1 MTYKPK
7 KKYHLTDILCFI
19 YNHLVNKL
27 TKLTALIFIVCSFNP
42 AAGESS
48 KINSINFTDRIE
60 EFSLDNGLD
69 VIFIKDNRSDNV
81 VSSIWY
87 RVGSSY
93 ENEGITGISHLLEH
107 MMFKGTEKFGAGEFS
122 SAVKKIGG
130 TENAFTGRDFTGY
143 YQKVSKEFLSMCLKY
158 EADRMINLQFTYDDL
173 SSEREVVKE
182 ERRLRT
188 EDQPISVIFEKI
200 GLHIFGM
207 TDYGIPIIGTMDDLN
222 NITLSDL
229 EDWYKKYYK
238 PSNATLII
246 SGNFDRESVKN
257 DINLYFGGI
266 KNIKTDSD
274 EVPNEILETS
284 FDKIRMTE
292 KLPNPILILSYVK
305 PKFTDLPVKDAYALE
320 LLLEIMDGGFS
331 SRFTS
336 NIIDK
341 KIAIST
347 FISHDLYSRKKS
359 IISIGG
365 IPRRDVSL
373 ENLKQSIINEF
384 MNLYNEGLLTKELHH
399 TKARIIASN
408 IYKFD
413 SIFSQTMSV
422 GQLESKNLSWNLL
435 DEYIKNVN
443 AVTEQ
448 DIKEVAMKYIINNQ
462 VQISLVEPK

>member
-1 MTYKPK
+1 MS
-7 KKYHLTDILCFI
+7 KYSLTDTSSII
-19 YNHLVNKL
+19 YNRLVNKL
-27 TKLTALIFIVCSFNP
+27 ILVTFIVCSFNL
-42 AAGESS
+42 AAEETG
-48 KINSINFTDRIE
+48 KFNDINFADRIE
-60 EFSLDNGLD
+60 EFSLDNGLN
-69 VIFIKDNRSDNV
+69 VILIRDNRSNNV

-93 ENEGITGISHLLEH
+93 ENQGITGISHLLEH
-107 MMFKGTEKFGAGEFS
+107 MMFKGTEKFAAGEFS
-122 SAVKKIGG
+122 SAIKKIGG

-158 EADRMINLQFTYDDL
+158 EADRMINLKLTNHDL
-173 SSEREVVKE
+173 ISEREVVKE

-266 KNIKTDSD
+266 KNIETDSD

>member
-1 MTYKPK
+1 M
-7 KKYHLTDILCFI
+7 
-19 YNHLVNKL
+19 
-27 TKLTALIFIVCSFNP
+27 CSFNL
-42 AAGESS
+42 AAEEPS
-48 KINSINFTDRIE
+48 KINTINFADRIE
-60 EFSLDNGLD
+60 EFSLDNGLN
-69 VIFIKDNRSDNV
+69 VILIKDNRSNNV

-93 ENEGITGISHLLEH
+93 EKEGITGISHLLEH
-107 MMFKGTEKFGAGEFS
+107 MMFKGTEKFAAGEFS
-122 SAVKKIGG
+122 SAIKKIGG

-158 EADRMINLQFTYDDL
+158 EADRMKNLQFTNDDL
-173 SSEREVVKE
+173 TSEREVVKE

-188 EDQPISVIFEKI
+188 EDQPISAIFEKI
-200 GLHIFGM
+200 GLHILGM

-222 NITLSDL
+222 NITLRDL
-229 EDWYKKYYK
+229 ENWYKKYYK
-238 PSNATLII
+238 PSNATIII
-246 SGNFDRESVKN
+246 SGNFDRKSIKN
-257 DINLYFGGI
+257 EIKLYFGDI
-266 KNIKTDSD
+266 KNTEMELSD
-274 EVPNEILETS
+274 VSSEKLKMS
-284 FDKIRMTE
+284 FDDIRMKE

-305 PKFTDLPVKDAYALE
+305 PKFTDLSVKEAHALE
-320 LLLEIMDGGFS
+320 VLLEIMDGSFS

-341 KIAIST
+341 KIAINT

-365 IPRRDVSL
+365 IPRQNVSL
-373 ENLKQSIINEF
+373 ESLKQSIINEF
-384 MNLYNEGLLTKELHH
+384 MNLYKEGLLDKELNN

-435 DEYIKNVN
+435 DEYIVKVN
-443 AVTEQ
+443 SVTEQ
-448 DIKEVAMKYIINNQ
+448 DIKEVTKKYIIDGE

>member
-1 MTYKPK
+1 
-7 KKYHLTDILCFI
+7 
-19 YNHLVNKL
+19 
-27 TKLTALIFIVCSFNP
+27 
-42 AAGESS
+42 
-48 KINSINFTDRIE
+48 
-60 EFSLDNGLD
+60 
-69 VIFIKDNRSDNV
+69 
-81 VSSIWY
+81 
-87 RVGSSY
+87 
-93 ENEGITGISHLLEH
+93 
-107 MMFKGTEKFGAGEFS
+107 MFKGTEKFAAGEFS
-122 SAVKKIGG
+122 SAIKKIGG

-143 YQKVSKEFLSMCLKY
+143 YQKVSKEYLSMCLKY
-158 EADRMINLQFTYDDL
+158 EADRMTNLQLTNDDL
-173 SSEREVVKE
+173 TSEREVVKE

-200 GLHIFGM
+200 GLHILGM

-222 NITLSDL
+222 NITLRDL
-229 EDWYKKYYK
+229 ENWYKKYYK

-246 SGNFDRESVKN
+246 SGNFDRKSVK
-257 DINLYFGGI
+257 DEIKLYFG
-266 KNIKTDSD
+266 NIENHEMELNRVSSEK
-274 EVPNEILETS
+274 LEMS
-284 FDKIRMTE
+284 FDEIRMKE

-305 PKFTDLPVKDAYALE
+305 PKFTDLSVKDAYALE
-320 LLLEIMDGGFS
+320 ILLEIMDGSFS

-341 KIAIST
+341 KIAINT

-365 IPRRDVSL
+365 IPRQNVSL
-373 ENLKQSIINEF
+373 VSLKESIINEF
-384 MNLYNEGLLTKELHH
+384 MNLYNDGLLDKELSN

-435 DEYIKNVN
+435 DEYIINVN
-443 AVTEQ
+443 SVTEQ
-448 DIKEVAMKYIINNQ
+448 DIREAARKYIIDSK

>member
-1 MTYKPK
+1 MT
-7 KKYHLTDILCFI
+7 
-19 YNHLVNKL
+19 
-27 TKLTALIFIVCSFNP
+27 CSFNL
-42 AAGESS
+42 AAEESDKIS
-48 KINSINFTDRIE
+48 KINFSDRIE

-69 VIFIKDNRSDNV
+69 VILIEDNRSDNV

-107 MMFKGTEKFGAGEFS
+107 MMFKGTEKFSAGEFS

-143 YQKVSKEFLSMCLKY
+143 YQKVSKEFLSMCLEY
-158 EADRMINLQFTYDDL
+158 EADRMINLNLTNDDL
-173 SSEREVVKE
+173 ISEREVVKE

-188 EDQPISVIFEKI
+188 EDQPISIIFEKI
-200 GLHIFGM
+200 GLHILGM

-238 PSNATLII
+238 PSNATIII
-246 SGNFDRESVKN
+246 SGNFETEAVKN
-257 DINLYFGGI
+257 DINLYFGSIQNPEMEFDRVSSKII
-266 KNIKTDSD
+266 K
-274 EVPNEILETS
+274 TS
-284 FDKIRMTE
+284 FDQMLLRE
-292 KLPNPILILSYVK
+292 KLPNPILILSFVK
-305 PKFTDLPVKDAYALE
+305 PKFADLSTKDAYALE
-320 LLLEIMDGGFS
+320 LLLEIMDGSFS

-341 KIAIST
+341 KIAINT
-347 FISHDLYSRKKS
+347 FISYDLFSRKKS

-365 IPRRDVSL
+365 VPRRDVTL
-373 ENLKQSIINEF
+373 EVLKQSIIDEF
-384 MNLYNEGLLTKELHH
+384 IILYNEGLQDKELRN

-413 SIFSQTMSV
+413 SIFTQTMIV

-435 DEYIKNVN
+435 DEYVNNVN
-443 AVTEQ
+443 SVTEQ
-448 DIKEVAMKYIINNQ
+448 DIREVAQKYIINNK
-462 VQISLVEPK
+462 VQISLVEPE

>member
-1 MTYKPK
+1 M
-7 KKYHLTDILCFI
+7 
-19 YNHLVNKL
+19 
-27 TKLTALIFIVCSFNP
+27 CSFNL
-42 AAGESS
+42 AAEEPS
-48 KINSINFTDRIE
+48 KINTINFADRIE
-60 EFSLDNGLD
+60 EFSLDNGLN
-69 VIFIKDNRSDNV
+69 VILIEDNRSNNV

-107 MMFKGTEKFGAGEFS
+107 MMFKGTEKFAAGEFS
-122 SAVKKIGG
+122 SAIKKIGG

-143 YQKVSKEFLSMCLKY
+143 YQKVSKEFLSMCLEY
-158 EADRMINLQFTYDDL
+158 EADRMKNLQFTNDDL
-173 SSEREVVKE
+173 TSEREVVKE

-188 EDQPISVIFEKI
+188 EDQPISAIFEKI
-200 GLHIFGM
+200 GLHILGM

-222 NITLSDL
+222 NITLRDL
-229 EDWYKKYYK
+229 ENWYKKYYK
-238 PSNATLII
+238 PSNATIII
-246 SGNFDRESVKN
+246 SGNFDRKSIKN
-257 DINLYFGGI
+257 EIKLYFGDI
-266 KNIKTDSD
+266 KNTEMELSD
-274 EVPNEILETS
+274 VSSKKLEMS
-284 FDKIRMTE
+284 FDDIRMKE

-305 PKFTDLPVKDAYALE
+305 PKFTDLSVKEAYALE
-320 LLLEIMDGGFS
+320 VLLEIMDGSFS

-341 KIAIST
+341 KIAINT

-365 IPRRDVSL
+365 IPRQNVSL
-373 ENLKQSIINEF
+373 ESLKQSIINEF
-384 MNLYNEGLLTKELHH
+384 TNLYNEGLLDNELNN

-435 DEYIKNVN
+435 DEYIVNVN
-443 AVTEQ
+443 SVTEQ
-448 DIKEVAMKYIINNQ
+448 DIKDVAKKYIIDGE

>member
-1 MTYKPK
+1 M
-7 KKYHLTDILCFI
+7 
-19 YNHLVNKL
+19 NKL
-27 TKLTALIFIVCSFNP
+27 IKLTLVALIMCSFNL
-42 AAGESS
+42 AAEEPS
-48 KINSINFTDRIE
+48 KINTINFADRIE
-60 EFSLDNGLD
+60 EFSLDNGLN
-69 VIFIKDNRSDNV
+69 VILIEDNRSNNV

-107 MMFKGTEKFGAGEFS
+107 MMFKGTEKFAAGEFS
-122 SAVKKIGG
+122 SAIKKIGG

-158 EADRMINLQFTYDDL
+158 EADRMKNLQFTNDDL
-173 SSEREVVKE
+173 TSEREVVKE

-188 EDQPISVIFEKI
+188 EDQPISAIFEKI
-200 GLHIFGM
+200 GLHILGM

-222 NITLSDL
+222 NITLRDL
-229 EDWYKKYYK
+229 ENWYKKYYK
-238 PSNATLII
+238 PSNATIII
-246 SGNFDRESVKN
+246 SGNFDRKSIKN
-257 DINLYFGGI
+257 EIKLYFGDI
-266 KNIKTDSD
+266 KNTEMELSD
-274 EVPNEILETS
+274 VSSKKLEMS
-284 FDKIRMTE
+284 FDDIRMKE

-305 PKFTDLPVKDAYALE
+305 PKFTDLSVKEAYALE
-320 LLLEIMDGGFS
+320 VLLEIMDGSFS

-341 KIAIST
+341 KIAINT

-365 IPRRDVSL
+365 IPRQNVSL
-373 ENLKQSIINEF
+373 ESLKQSIINEF
-384 MNLYNEGLLTKELHH
+384 MNLYKEGLLDKELNN

-435 DEYIKNVN
+435 DEYIVKVN
-443 AVTEQ
+443 SVTEQ
-448 DIKEVAMKYIINNQ
+448 DIKEVTKKYIIDGE

>member
-1 MTYKPK
+1 MS
-7 KKYHLTDILCFI
+7 KYSLTDTSSII
-19 YNHLVNKL
+19 YNRLVNKL
-27 TKLTALIFIVCSFNP
+27 ILVTFIVCSFNL
-42 AAGESS
+42 AAEETG
-48 KINSINFTDRIE
+48 KFNDINFADRIE
-60 EFSLDNGLD
+60 EFSLDNGLN
-69 VIFIKDNRSDNV
+69 VILIRDNRSNNV

-93 ENEGITGISHLLEH
+93 ENQGITGISHLLEH
-107 MMFKGTEKFGAGEFS
+107 MMFKGTEKFAAGEFS
-122 SAVKKIGG
+122 SAIKKIGG

-143 YQKVSKEFLSMCLKY
+143 YQKVSKEYLSMCLKY
-158 EADRMINLQFTYDDL
+158 EADRMTNLQLTNDDL
-173 SSEREVVKE
+173 TSEREVVKE

-200 GLHIFGM
+200 GLHILGM

-222 NITLSDL
+222 NITLRDL
-229 EDWYKKYYK
+229 ENWYKKYYK

-246 SGNFDRESVKN
+246 SGNFDRKSVK
-257 DINLYFGGI
+257 DEIKLYFG
-266 KNIKTDSD
+266 NIENHEMELNGVSSEK
-274 EVPNEILETS
+274 LEMS
-284 FDKIRMTE
+284 FDEIRMKE

-305 PKFTDLPVKDAYALE
+305 PKFTDLSVKDAYALE
-320 LLLEIMDGGFS
+320 ILLEIMDGSFS

-341 KIAIST
+341 KIAINT

-365 IPRRDVSL
+365 IPRQNVSL
-373 ENLKQSIINEF
+373 VSLKESIINEF
-384 MNLYNEGLLTKELHH
+384 MNLYNDGLLDKELSN

-435 DEYIKNVN
+435 DEYIINVN
-443 AVTEQ
+443 SVTEQ
-448 DIKEVAMKYIINNQ
+448 DIREAARKYIIDSK

>member
-1 MTYKPK
+1 M
-7 KKYHLTDILCFI
+7 
-19 YNHLVNKL
+19 NKL
-27 TKLTALIFIVCSFNP
+27 TKLTVAVLFLCSFNLV
-42 AAGESS
+42 AEESG
-48 KINSINFTDRIE
+48 KISSINFAERIE

-69 VIFIKDNRSDNV
+69 VIFIKDDRSDNV
-81 VSSIWY
+81 VSSVWY

-93 ENEGITGISHLLEH
+93 ENKGITGISHLLEH

-143 YQKVSKEFLSMCLKY
+143 YQKVNKEFLHNCLEY
-158 EADRMINLQFTYDDL
+158 EADRMVNLQLTNEDL
-173 SSEREVVKE
+173 ISEREVVKE

-200 GLHIFGM
+200 GLHVLGM

-222 NITLSDL
+222 SITLDDL

-246 SGNFDRESVKN
+246 SGNFDSELVKK
-257 DINLYFGGI
+257 DINLYFGSI
-266 KNIKTDSD
+266 RNTETDFDDGSNK
-274 EVPNEILETS
+274 VLETS
-284 FDKIRMTE
+284 FNEMRMKE

-305 PKFTDLPVKDAYALE
+305 PKFTDLPVKEAYALE

-336 NIIDK
+336 NIIDE

-347 FISHDLYSRKKS
+347 FISHDFYSREKS

-365 IPRRDVSL
+365 IPRRGVSL
-373 ENLKQSIINEF
+373 ESLKKSIINEF
-384 MNLYNEGLLTKELHH
+384 TNLYEKGLLTKELQN
-399 TKARIIASN
+399 TKARMIANN
-408 IYKFD
+408 IFKFD

-422 GQLESKNLSWNLL
+422 GQLESKNLPWNLL
-435 DEYIKNVN
+435 DEYTINVN

-448 DIKEVAMKYIINNQ
+448 DIKDAAFKYIINNEAQ
-462 VQISLVEPK
+462 LSFVEPK

>member
-1 MTYKPK
+1 M
-7 KKYHLTDILCFI
+7 
-19 YNHLVNKL
+19 NKL
-27 TKLTALIFIVCSFNP
+27 IKLTLVTFILCSFNL
-42 AAGESS
+42 AAEESS
-48 KINSINFTDRIE
+48 KINNINFADRVE

-69 VIFIKDNRSDNV
+69 VILIKDNRSNNV

-107 MMFKGTEKFGAGEFS
+107 MMFKGTEKFSAGEFS
-122 SAVKKIGG
+122 SAIKKIGG

-143 YQKVSKEFLSMCLKY
+143 YQKVNKEFLSMCLKY
-158 EADRMINLQFTYDDL
+158 EADRMTNLQLTNDDL
-173 SSEREVVKE
+173 TSEREVVKE

-200 GLHIFGM
+200 GLHILGM

-222 NITLSDL
+222 NITLKHL
-229 EDWYKKYYK
+229 ENWYKKYYK

-246 SGNFDRESVKN
+246 SGNFDRKSVKN
-257 DINLYFGGI
+257 EIKLYFGDI
-266 KNIKTDSD
+266 RNT
-274 EVPNEILETS
+274 ETELNDVSSEKLKMS
-284 FDKIRMTE
+284 FDEIRMKE

-305 PKFTDLPVKDAYALE
+305 PKFTDLSVKEAYALE
-320 LLLEIMDGGFS
+320 VLLEIMDGSFS

-341 KIAIST
+341 KIAINT
-347 FISHDLYSRKKS
+347 FISDDLYSRKKS
-359 IISIGG
+359 LISIGG
-365 IPRRDVSL
+365 IPRQNVSL

-384 MNLYNEGLLTKELHH
+384 TNLYNEGLLDKELNN

-422 GQLESKNLSWNLL
+422 GQLESKNLSWSLL
-435 DEYIKNVN
+435 DEYIVKVN
-443 AVTEQ
+443 SVTEQ
-448 DIKEVAMKYIINNQ
+448 DIKEVTKKYIIDGE